1 MSHAKLDKTGE
12 CESRVIAWSIAISI
26 TLGAVGKFVINLAKA
41 YAIIKKLTT
50 RVSTNRH
57 LSYDWS

>member
-41 YAIIKKLTT
+41 YAIIKKA
-50 RVSTNRH
+50 NH
-57 LSYDWS
+57 KG